1 MYEFCW
7 TENGPGRALA
17 QNDAP
22 PGPSG
27 LATSPP
33 LPSGTN
39 SVVGS
44 VIMGSET
51 QIDPGEPI
59 DKQLYEFEP
68 EEAGRVK
75 STPGSHLRRCSTH
88 CKKDHERLLQ
98 GGCSRST
105 LLRPGSPT
113 SGNVS

>member
-39 SVVGS
+39 SVAGS

-51 QIDPGEPI
+51 QIDPG
-59 DKQLYEFEP
+59 
-68 EEAGRVK
+68 V
-75 STPGSHLRRCSTH
+75 
-88 CKKDHERLLQ
+88 
-98 GGCSRST
+98 
-105 LLRPGSPT
+105 
-113 SGNVS
+113 